1 MKKFFELYT
10 SSLPQ
15 STIERVG
22 EIEGYTLRWFSGKS
36 IVRFLPSEKE
46 GLFFRLDRKEIAVS
60 PQNIIFDEKHC
71 TSLKSGLVEVRETE
85 HVLSA
90 VHGLGITNLVIEI
103 EGSGEPPIMDGSS
116 KPFVEVL
123 LKSGIKR
130 LSEKRREIRIVRE
143 FSFSLPG
150 SESFIRAEPFDGLF
164 IDMTV
169 DYPLPIGKQHLS
181 ISVNPESY
189 QKEIAFARPP
199 LRCSIEEASEEKLK
213 EWFRGWQEAKDSIVY
228 YSKKEYLT
236 PLRSEDEMVRHKIL
250 DFIGDIA
257 NIGFPIK
264 GKFVCFKVG
273 HRINGEF
280 TRLFAS

>member
-71 TSLKSGLVEVRETE
+71 TSLKSGLIEVRETE

-189 QKEIAFARPP
+189 QKE
-199 LRCSIEEASEEKLK
+199 
-213 EWFRGWQEAKDSIVY
+213 SIVY

-236 PLRSEDEMVRHKIL
+236 PLRSEDEIVRHKIL